1 MGLSTVT
8 VCLDPP
14 HKKLHGMINGG
25 SMAVDVGV
33 CGMPD
38 PVGFLTLACLEM
50 ARLPSHLLA
59 RRDCPMQPASV
70 RQLHRQPRRLQGANQ
85 DEEQAMMHA
94 SRRQTGLEALSHG
107 SRGQKFRSTLTHVL
121 WRGGKSRYMTPSQ
134 VLPRYQTNWQAC
146 KVLGSGSGD
155 VDSGHSSP
163 RARQFPSL
171 LEPGTCP
178 AGPCC

>member
-1 MGLSTVT
+1 
-8 VCLDPP
+8 
-14 HKKLHGMINGG
+14 
-25 SMAVDVGV
+25 MAVDVGV

-38 PVGFLTLACLEM
+38 PVGFLALACLEM

-121 WRGGKSRYMTPSQ
+121 WRGGEESIH
-134 VLPRYQTNWQAC
+134 
-146 KVLGSGSGD
+146 
-155 VDSGHSSP
+155 DSFSSSP
-163 RARQFPSL
+163 
-171 LEPGTCP
+171 
-178 AGPCC
+178 